1 MPKMKI
7 DGVEIEVPAGI
18 TVLQACEL
26 AGVEIPRFCYHERLS
41 IAGNCRMCLVE
52 QEKAPKPIA
61 SCAMPVM
68 DNMVIHT
75 NTPLVQKARKGV
87 MEFLLIN
94 HPLDCPICDQGGECD
109 LQDQAMGYGFDRS
122 RYHENKRAVPDKELG
137 PLVKTSMNRCIHC
150 TRCIRFATEVAGVEE
165 LGATGR
171 GESME
176 VTTYVEHAL
185 STELAG
191 NLVDL
196 CPVGALTSKP
206 YAFEA
211 RSWELSKT
219 ESIDVMDALGASIR
233 IDTRGAQV
241 MRVLPRLNEDV
252 NEEWISDKTR
262 HAIDGL
268 RHQRLDRPYVRSGGK
283 LVAATWDEAFG
294 AIARRLKGLD
304 GSKIAAIA
312 GDQCDA
318 ESMVALKDLMA
329 SLGSVNIDCRQDGA
343 KLEAA
348 VRGGYIFNPG
358 IRGIDSA
365 DAILLVGS
373 NPRWESTVLNAR
385 LRKRYLAGAGA
396 IASIGPAVDLT
407 YPVERLGAGPT
418 TLRDLAEGKL
428 SFFGKLK
435 AAKHPLIIVGMGA
448 LAREDGAA
456 VLALARDLAVAVNAV
471 RDDWNGFAVLHTAAA
486 RVGGLDLGLVPG
498 AGGRDTAGILEGCSS
513 REIELVYLLA
523 ADEIDMKRL
532 GKAFVIYQGH
542 HGDAGA
548 HRADVI
554 LPGAAYT
561 EKPGTY
567 VNTEGRVQLGQ
578 RAGFPPG
585 DAREDWAILRAL
597 SEQLGNALPYDTL
610 DQVRA
615 RLVAVN
621 RSFAALD
628 QQAPGAWANFG
639 KAGLVAEAPFV
650 SPVANFYM
658 TCPISRASKTMADC
672 TASRAQLMAAE

>member
-1 MPKMKI
+1 M
-7 DGVEIEVPAGI
+7 A
-18 TVLQACEL
+18 
-26 AGVEIPRFCYHERLS
+26 
-41 IAGNCRMCLVE
+41 
-52 QEKAPKPIA
+52 
-61 SCAMPVM
+61 
-68 DNMVIHT
+68 
-75 NTPLVQKARKGV
+75 
-87 MEFLLIN
+87 
-94 HPLDCPICDQGGECD
+94 
-109 LQDQAMGYGFDRS
+109 YGFDRS

-185 STELAG
+185 STELSG

-219 ESIDVMDALGASIR
+219 ESIDVMDGLGANIR

-241 MRVLPRLNEDV
+241 MRVLPRPNDDV

-262 HAIDGL
+262 HALDGL
-268 RHQRLDRPYVRSGGK
+268 RHQRLDRPYVRRGGK
-283 LVAATWDEAFG
+283 LVEATWDQAFG
-294 AIARRLKGLD
+294 AIEARLKVFD

-318 ESMVALKDLMA
+318 ESMVALKDLMKA
-329 SLGSVNIDCRQDGA
+329 LGSPNIDCRQDGA
-343 KLEAA
+343 KLDAGP
-348 VRGGYIFNPG
+348 RGSYIFNPG
-358 IRGIDSA
+358 VRGIDSA
-365 DAILLVGS
+365 DAILLIGT
-373 NPRWESTVLNAR
+373 NPRWESPVLNAR
-385 LRKRYLAGAGA
+385 LRKRYLAGHCA
-396 IASIGPAVDLT
+396 IASIGPVVDHT
-407 YPVERLGAGPT
+407 YPVERLGAGPA
-418 TLRDLAEGKL
+418 TLRDLVEGKL
-428 SFFGKLK
+428 GFLEKLK
-435 AAKHPLIIVGMGA
+435 TAKHPLIVVGMGA

-456 VLALARDLAVAVNAV
+456 VLALARDLAENLGAV
-471 RDDWNGFAVLHTAAA
+471 RADWNGFAILHTTAA
-486 RVGGLDLGLVPG
+486 RVGGLDLGLVP
-498 AGGRDTAGILEGCSS
+498 AEGGRDVAGILAGCEK
-513 REIELVYLLA
+513 REIDVVYLLA
-523 ADEIDMKRL
+523 ADEIDTKRF

-567 VNTEGRVQLGQ
+567 VNTEGRVQVGQ
-578 RAGFPPG
+578 RAAYPPG

-597 SEQLGNALPYDTL
+597 SERLGKTLPYDTL
-610 DQVRA
+610 NEVRA
-615 RLVAVN
+615 RLVTVN
-621 RSFAALD
+621 RNFAALD
-628 QQAPGAWANFG
+628 QQAAGSWGTFG
-639 KAGLVAEAPFV
+639 KTGTVNDAPFL

-658 TCPISRASKTMADC
+658 TCPISRSSKTMAEC
-672 TASRAQLMAAE
+672 MASRAQLLAAE